1 MTARYFA
8 DSNVLIY
15 ARNVVDVAKQQR
27 TNLWLEFLW
36 DTAAGRLSYQVL
48 LETYAVLTAGHKLHS
63 EEARVYLADFLAWH
77 PMVLD
82 WTVMQNA
89 WQVQD
94 RYRLNWWDCMIVAAA
109 SMTDCDYLLTED
121 LQHGQELDG
130 IIVVSPFEVEPG
142 AVQ

>member
-1 MTARYFA
+1 
-8 DSNVLIY
+8 
-15 ARNVVDVAKQQR
+15 
-27 TNLWLEFLW
+27 
-36 DTAAGRLSYQVL
+36 
-48 LETYAVLTAGHKLHS
+48 
-63 EEARVYLADFLAWH
+63 
-77 PMVLD
+77 
-82 WTVMQNA
+82 
-89 WQVQD
+89 VQD

>member
-1 MTARYFA
+1 
-8 DSNVLIY
+8 
-15 ARNVVDVAKQQR
+15 
-27 TNLWLEFLW
+27 
-36 DTAAGRLSYQVL
+36 
-48 LETYAVLTAGHKLHS
+48 
-63 EEARVYLADFLAWH
+63 
-77 PMVLD
+77 MVLD